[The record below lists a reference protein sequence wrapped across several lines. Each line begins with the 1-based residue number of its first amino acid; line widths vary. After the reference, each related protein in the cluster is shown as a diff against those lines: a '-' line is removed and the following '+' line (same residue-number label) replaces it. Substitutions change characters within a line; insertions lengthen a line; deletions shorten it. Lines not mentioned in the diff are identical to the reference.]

1 MSVHEYRH
9 PDLIALSARIAADVA
24 RFEAADGKIEYLPA
38 YGHIGWND
46 PRRAT
51 YNGRN
56 ADGTDNRPRVDM
68 SIYYTQTEIVSRRG
82 RPGILPVGINRW
94 RAMIRAGEVQGAHA
108 HISGSV
114 PLWRRDYIDA
124 LAAEIAARR
133 GKE

>member
-9 PDLIALSARIAADVA
+9 PDLIEASAKIAADTA
-24 RFEAADGKIEYLPA
+24 RFLASGKTIEYLPP
-38 YGHIGWND
+38 YGHTGGND
-46 PRRAT
+46 PKLAT

-68 SIYYTQTEIVSRRG
+68 ALYYTQTEIVSRRG
-82 RPGILPVGINRW
+82 RPGILPMGMDKW
-94 RAMIRAGEVQGAHA
+94 RAMIRAGEVHNAHV